1 MIHLDVA
8 NKFVLLSPLPVQK
21 VHFRLIAN
29 DYGVGGG
36 GGGGEVRRVCKRRG
50 LYWRGLNSPNRKRIS
65 KKLQ

>member
-36 GGGGEVRRVCKRRG
+36 GGGERLGGFVNGEVYIG
-50 LYWRGLNSPNRKRIS
+50 GG
-65 KKLQ
+65 